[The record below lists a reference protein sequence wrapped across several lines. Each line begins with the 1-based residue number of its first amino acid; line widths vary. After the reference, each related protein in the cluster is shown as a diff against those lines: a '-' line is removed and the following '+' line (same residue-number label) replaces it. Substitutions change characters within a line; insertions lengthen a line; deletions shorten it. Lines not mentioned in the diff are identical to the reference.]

1 MKIFIS
7 WSGEKSKEIAEFLKN
22 WIEQIIQV
30 AEPWISV
37 DIEKGKRWNT
47 EISDKL
53 ENSKVGIFCITKD
66 NLNSP
71 WILFEAGAISKSKDS
86 FVCTF
91 LVDVN
96 PTDLTGPLSLFQ
108 ATKFKKDD
116 VFKLLSTIN
125 QSISKAGGKS
135 LTIDNLKALFEIFYP
150 KLEEKINQTLE
161 SNESTKNNES
171 EIRTE
176 RELLE
181 ESVAILRQIKQ
192 TKYEDP
198 VKVEAALLLKYY
210 ATQYAKMIG
219 EIDYYQVGNP
229 EYIEEFMKKI
239 QNNPL
244 LLKVYDGISGLKNEV
259 IAEFDG
265 LPF

>member
-37 DIEKGKRWNT
+37 DIDKGKRWNT
-47 EISDKL
+47 EISESL
-53 ENSKVGIFCITKD
+53 EHSKVGIFCITKE

-71 WILFEAGAISKSKDS
+71 WILFEAGAISKSNDS
-86 FVCTF
+86 YVCTF
-91 LVDVN
+91 LIDIN

-108 ATKFKKDD
+108 ATKYKKDD
-116 VFKLLSTIN
+116 IFKLLSTIN
-125 QSISKAGGKS
+125 QMVSQSGEKS
-135 LTIDNLKALFEIFYP
+135 LSTENLKALFEIFYP
-150 KLEEKINQTLE
+150 KLEEKMQSTLVTHSENMSEE
-161 SNESTKNNES
+161 SI
-171 EIRTE
+171 IRTE

-181 ESVAILRQIKQ
+181 ESVEILRQIKQ
-192 TKYEDP
+192 TNLSDP
-198 VKVEAALLLKYY
+198 LRNEAFELLKYY
-210 ATQYAKMIG
+210 AVQYGKIAGISYD
-219 EIDYYQVGNP
+219 EVGNSKN
-229 EYIEEFMKKI
+229 IDEFMKRI

-244 LLKVYDGISGLKNEV
+244 LLKVYGGVNGLRGTV
-259 IAEFDG
+259 SWEFDN